1 MTKTNKLSFLKT
13 GKKLCFYDYRLRN
26 NDLLKFL
33 KLHVLFPFIGKLQN
47 ISTPNSTFYKN
58 MEKMPEIEKFKVKL
72 TIPPEISYGKTCL
85 FILLNFANLS
95 LFKYQEKSNNV
106 METNF

>member
-1 MTKTNKLSFLKT
+1 
-13 GKKLCFYDYRLRN
+13 
-26 NDLLKFL
+26 
-33 KLHVLFPFIGKLQN
+33 
-47 ISTPNSTFYKN
+47 

-72 TIPPEISYGKTCL
+72 TIPPEISYGKTCY
-85 FILLNFANLS
+85 FVLLNFANLS

>member
-1 MTKTNKLSFLKT
+1 
-13 GKKLCFYDYRLRN
+13 
-26 NDLLKFL
+26 
-33 KLHVLFPFIGKLQN
+33 
-47 ISTPNSTFYKN
+47 

-85 FILLNFANLS
+85 FVLQNFANLS